1 MIRAT
6 INRLDDHTTAE
17 QHRDRVRRRAMDSRL
32 HSNSSILSRA
42 MISTNKIIMD
52 MRGMTM
58 VTRKIMAMEGIKTR
72 MVDEGMENIK
82 IWIEVG
88 EGMVIRRRIRT
99 TLPNRN
105 IMPIQ
110 EVGECL
116 RRIEEEGL
124 RDRNSDRLPLMNI
137 EVAMISEEVNKEEGI
152 KVALH
157 HREEEADLHSWN
169 GLPARIQAVSI
180 VVCDCLRLAN
190 ESSER
195 TSTNSKSAS

>member
-1 MIRAT
+1 
-6 INRLDDHTTAE
+6 
-17 QHRDRVRRRAMDSRL
+17 
-32 HSNSSILSRA
+32 
-42 MISTNKIIMD
+42 
-52 MRGMTM
+52 M
-58 VTRKIMAMEGIKTR
+58 VF
-72 MVDEGMENIK
+72 
-82 IWIEVG
+82 
-88 EGMVIRRRIRT
+88 RRRIRT

-124 RDRNSDRLPLMNI
+124 RDRNSDRPPLMNI
-137 EVAMISEEVNKEEGI
+137 EVAMISEEVDKEEGI

-180 VVCDCLRLAN
+180 VV
-190 ESSER
+190 
-195 TSTNSKSAS
+195 